1 MSHPSALKTPGGE
14 ATYLAAYDAAM
25 TLWRQNDQVAEAQCL
40 TL

>member
-1 MSHPSALKTPGGE
+1 MSHPSAFKTPGGE
-14 ATYLAAYDAAM
+14 ATYLAYDAAM